1 METFCCVLKFS
12 LSSIMSQEN
21 SPTPMNTQLLNQ
33 NVNVLANA
41 LEFTSATLVS
51 IQSDLIADKLEGQSL
66 TLQTAREALLARI
79 KYNLKLG

>member
-1 METFCCVLKFS
+1 
-12 LSSIMSQEN
+12 MSQEN
-21 SPTPMNTQLLNQ
+21 SPTSMNTQLLNQ

>member
-1 METFCCVLKFS
+1 
-12 LSSIMSQEN
+12 MSQEN

>member
-1 METFCCVLKFS
+1 
-12 LSSIMSQEN
+12 
-21 SPTPMNTQLLNQ
+21 MNTQLLNQ
-33 NVNVLANA
+33 NVNVLAKA

>member
-1 METFCCVLKFS
+1 
-12 LSSIMSQEN
+12 MSQEN

-51 IQSDLIADKLEGQSL
+51 IQSDLIADKLEGQNL

>member
-1 METFCCVLKFS
+1 
-12 LSSIMSQEN
+12 
-21 SPTPMNTQLLNQ
+21 MNTQLLNQ

-66 TLQTAREALLARI
+66 TLKTAREALLARI